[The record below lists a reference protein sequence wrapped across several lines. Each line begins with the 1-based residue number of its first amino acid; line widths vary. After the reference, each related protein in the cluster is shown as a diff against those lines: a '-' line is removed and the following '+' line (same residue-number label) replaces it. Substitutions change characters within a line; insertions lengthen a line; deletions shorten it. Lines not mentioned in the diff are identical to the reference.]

1 MNHSRRLLKTFQLM
15 LWRMSLA
22 VVLVAIFTSVISYT
36 REGAGDDRVKVQ
48 AATSS
53 NLNYQARLLNSSGN
67 LVADGYYNIQFK
79 LYNADTGGSA
89 LWTET
94 YYDSNGVTA
103 GNDNRVRVVNG
114 YMSVNLGSQTA
125 FPALDWDQDMWLTIN
140 VGGTTQTAT
149 PTWDGE
155 MSPRIKMTSVPY
167 AFQAGSSRTLNQNQ
181 GTYTGTLDFDTL
193 TDNRSFLLPDSS
205 LATTGSPA
213 TVCVF
218 NGSTTN
224 CPTAG
229 GSGNYIQNTG
239 GSASPQTAANFNIQ
253 ATNSSTNGT
262 IGGIIRGAA
271 GGQTVDLLQL
281 QSSAGAILTAFQADG
296 KLVFGPSGSQDTNL
310 YRSGANTLRTDDALS
325 VGSTLAVTGNSTLT
339 GTLTVNNTTDINVSS
354 TTALQV
360 RNGGT
365 STLTVN
371 TTAGQVGI
379 GGPAANSVLTV
390 GTNTTA
396 ASGGIT
402 FGTDTNL
409 YRSAAN
415 TLRTDD
421 SLVVPGLGSVSV
433 ATVTN
438 TSYNMSSTAAG
449 SYLAY
454 SPVPKY
460 LWHDLLAFN
469 RWWGTP
475 SFETYNGSWSAGTL
489 DSNLFSQK
497 ESYSTTVVNGT
508 SVTGA
513 RWTWNSGN
521 AAYAYPNW
529 WALGFSYNGATAS
542 SKNILI
548 ESSADGSTWT
558 TRHTSTGNTAN
569 AVPVWLYMTDNAS
582 DTYIRLTISVTN
594 SQPLTMASIKALSAR
609 WGNQGGGSEYEL
621 PYDWD
626 NARRITIGTTS
637 GARSN
642 GVLNLGG
649 TAPTTAAEGIYFG
662 TDVSLYRSAANILA
676 TDDSLSLLGTSSN
689 LTVQGTGTSTI
700 AGNLTVSGTVTTGT
714 TLNVG
719 GTSNQRVTIASGAG
733 NHGIEIGRTDGTSS
747 TPYIDFHAG
756 TTATDYDV
764 RMIVSNGTGT
774 QGAGTLT
781 LQAGLVN
788 LTGDLD
794 VAGGDI
800 TSSAATFNLLNT
812 SVTTLNIG
820 GAVGAGGINLAGGS
834 GSTGCTIDGS
844 TGNLSCT
851 GTVTGGGSTG
861 TQGWW
866 SRSGT
871 ILQPANTGDSVT
883 TSGDI
888 YTTSTGTITSAG
900 LLTASGGLQVT
911 NAGGKTTLEL
921 TSTGSNTGLTI
932 GADTNLYRSSANN
945 LATDDSL
952 AVGGAFSSTGSATVG
967 NGTTSVNL
975 TIQGSSYNGVVTN
988 IYSDTASA
996 YSFFQRARGTQA
1008 SPTYVTNNSF
1018 LGSFGFR
1025 GHNGTSFLNQDSA
1038 RISAFATQDFT
1049 GGTHGGAIAF
1059 YTAANGTA
1067 EASGSSER
1075 FRIDHNGNVRI
1086 GSSATISSKLTF
1098 DAATTAAG
1106 GILFGSDTNL
1116 YRSGANTL
1124 ATDDS
1129 LTLLGTGS
1137 NLTVQGTGTSS
1148 IAGNLTVSG
1157 TAAVQGSG
1165 GLTIG
1170 VAGSVTGN
1178 LNLANSTSSRLV
1190 VLQGLNPSGTGNATI
1205 QIPSIAGGSTDTV
1218 CLVTLANCTGGG
1230 GSGVDTIGT
1239 IDSQTKSANGAVIS
1253 GTTLYLQ
1260 TADATSVGLVSA
1272 GTQTFG
1278 GNKTFNGTLT
1288 AAGGIDVTG
1297 AATINTTG
1305 TATTSIGNSTGALT
1319 LTGSSGSSIIFGGT
1333 TVSASELNLL
1343 DGKNTTLVDAD
1354 DAINT
1359 AITGTG
1365 VLTSG
1370 SIGSGFGTI
1379 ATSNTIS
1386 GTQLISTVSTGT
1398 APLQV
1403 ASTTMVSNL
1412 NANYLGGYTNDQL
1425 NAFSRSEHM
1434 MSGGG
1439 TVAWTSGSGISW
1451 SQRFIVISNS
1461 RGSSFSTNGYFDITM
1476 PANGTVITGA
1486 NTSNVTV
1493 GSGLINLSSW
1503 CALYYILPI
1512 GSNNVSQSSNFRI
1525 VCYSGTDFSV
1535 PSTWVL
1541 IASHNNDNATM
1552 RFGNGIVL
1560 RSGQSATAGT
1570 VNNII
1575 FNTSVTTPL
1584 LQSSSTLNVTAT
1596 GANPINFNTN
1606 GSLRWSVLSG
1616 GELEGNGAS
1625 TIRSSTGD
1633 LTLATNGGN
1642 GNIILSPNGTGTIT
1656 LNGATSVQNSG
1667 GLTVGVAGSV
1677 TGNINL
1683 ANSTSSRLVVLQ
1695 GLNPSGTGNATV
1707 QVPSIAGGST
1717 DTVCLQTLANCSGG
1731 GVTSLNGQT
1740 GSVTI
1745 SNASGSAGT
1754 ITIQDASTTQKGIA
1768 QFNSTNFTAASGTI
1782 NTVQNI
1788 NTSASPTFANVNAT
1802 TSLQLNGTSINTAGT
1817 LTNVAYLSQNQT
1829 FAGVN
1834 TFRNTS
1840 DSTAAFRI
1848 QNSAASIDLLTA
1860 DTTNG
1865 VIKIGTTGTATQS
1878 GSALFVTTAEFSGA
1892 LRVGDGTNRV
1902 QFDGTTKK
1910 IEYVGTARQDKRV
1923 TLDPEYPGAVLTAD
1937 GSNNVGTMTSDFC
1950 SNTGTL
1956 SINNSICGSGEAFN
1970 YYSWM
1975 GSGGTMDYDIYVR
1988 WQAPSDFSAFSNAT
2002 DAVKMYGWRT
2012 SSSEKVELSMYQANG
2027 TQCGSTTEINSSNG
2041 AWQQTSMTGDE
2052 TGCTVA
2058 ANDVITFRIKLTAS
2072 STGFARASNI
2082 QINYLSKF

>member
-1 MNHSRRLLKTFQLM
+1 MNHPRRLLKTFQLM

-36 REGAGDDRVKVQ
+36 REGAGDNQTKVQ

-67 LVADGYYNIQFK
+67 LVADGYYNLEFK
-79 LYNADTGGSA
+79 LYDADSGGSA

-125 FPALDWDQDMWLTIN
+125 FPALNWDQDMWLTIN

-155 MSPRIKMTSVPY
+155 MNPRIKLTSVPY
-167 AFQAGSSRTLNQNQ
+167 AFQANSSRSLNQDQ

-224 CPTAG
+224 CPTSG

-271 GGQTVDLLQL
+271 GGQTVDLFQL

-310 YRSGANTLRTDDALS
+310 YRSGADTLRTDDGLS
-325 VGSTLAVTGNSTLT
+325 VGATLAVTGSSTLT
-339 GTLTVNNTTDINVSS
+339 GALTVNDTTDINVNSA
-354 TTALQV
+354 TALQV

-365 STLTVN
+365 SVLTVN
-371 TTAGQVGI
+371 TTASQVGI
-379 GGPAANSVLTV
+379 GGPAANSTLTV
-390 GTNTTA
+390 GTNTTTA
-396 ASGGIT
+396 AGGLT

-421 SLVVPGLGSVSV
+421 SFVVPGLSSVTV
-433 ATVTN
+433 ATLTN
-438 TSYNMSSTAAG
+438 TSYTIPGSGAAA

-460 LWHDLLAFN
+460 LWHDLLSFN

-475 SFETYNGSWSAGTL
+475 TFETYNGSWSAGTL
-489 DSNLFSQK
+489 DSNLFAQK
-497 ESYSTTVVNGT
+497 ESYTATVVNGT

-521 AAYAYPNW
+521 LAYSYPNW

-542 SKNILI
+542 SKDILI
-548 ESSADGSTWT
+548 ESSADGTTWT

-569 AVPVWLYMTDNAS
+569 AAPVWAYMTDNGS
-582 DTYIRLTISVTN
+582 HTYMRLTISVTN
-594 SQPLTMASIKALSAR
+594 SQPLTMASIKALSSR
-609 WGNQGGGSEYEL
+609 WGNQGGGSEYEF

-626 NARRITIGTTS
+626 SSRRITIGTTS

-714 TLNVG
+714 SLNVG
-719 GTSNQRVTIASGAG
+719 GTSNQRITLISGASS
-733 NHGIEIGRTDGTSS
+733 HGIELGRTDGTSS

-756 TTATDYDV
+756 ATATDFDA
-764 RMIVSNGTGT
+764 RLIATTGTGSN
-774 QGAGTLT
+774 GAGTLQ
-781 LQAGLVN
+781 LQAGTLD
-788 LTGDLD
+788 LTGDLA
-794 VAGGDI
+794 VGGGDI
-800 TSSAATFNLLNT
+800 NSGASTFNFVDAT
-812 SVTTLNIG
+812 VATLNIG
-820 GAVGAGGINLAGGS
+820 GGVGAGGINLAGGS
-834 GSTGCTIDGS
+834 ASTGCTIDG
-844 TGNLSCT
+844 TNGNLTCS
-851 GTVTGGGSTG
+851 GAVTGGGSTG

-871 ILQPANTGDSVT
+871 ILQPANSGDSVT
-883 TSGDI
+883 TTGDI
-888 YTTSTGTITSAG
+888 YTTGSGTITSAG
-900 LLTASGGLQVT
+900 LLTGSAGLQVT
-911 NAGGKTTLEL
+911 NAGGKTTLQL
-921 TSTGSNTGLTI
+921 TSTGSTTGLTI
-932 GADTNLYRSSANN
+932 GGDTNLFRASANN
-945 LATDDSL
+945 LATDDNL
-952 AVGGAFSSTGSATVG
+952 AVGGTFSSTGAATIG
-967 NGTTSVNL
+967 NGTTSVNV
-975 TIQGSSYNGVVTN
+975 TIQGSSYNGIVTN
-988 IYSDTASA
+988 VYSDTASA
-996 YSFFQRARGTQA
+996 YSFFQRSRGTQGA
-1008 SPTYVTNNSF
+1008 PTYVTNNSF

-1025 GHNGTSFLNQDSA
+1025 GHNGTSFLSQDSA
-1038 RISAFATQDFT
+1038 RISSFATQDFT

-1067 EASGSSER
+1067 QAAGSTER

-1086 GSSATISSKLTF
+1086 GSSATISAKLTL

-1116 YRSGANTL
+1116 YRSGTNTL
-1124 ATDDS
+1124 ATDDNF
-1129 LTLLGTGS
+1129 TLLGTGS

-1157 TAAVQGSG
+1157 AAEVRGSG

-1170 VAGSVTGN
+1170 IAGSVAGN

-1190 VLQGLNPSGTGNATI
+1190 VLQGLNPSGTGDATI
-1205 QIPSIAGGSTDTV
+1205 QIPTIAGGSTDTV
-1218 CLVTLANCTGGG
+1218 CLVTLANCSGGG

-1253 GTTLYLQ
+1253 GTQLILQ
-1260 TADATSVGLVSA
+1260 TADASSVGLVST
-1272 GTQTFG
+1272 GTQIFAG
-1278 GNKTFNGTLT
+1278 DKTFNGAVTL
-1288 AAGGIDVTG
+1288 AGAGTGLSVTNN
-1297 AATINTTG
+1297 ATIGGTLSVSSDLTVETSRLTTRDNGTAFGVGIG
-1305 TATTSIGNSTGALT
+1305 TATPSSVGTNRTVLHVHDATGNGSEIRINSTT
-1319 LTGSSGSSIIFGGT
+1319 LQARIY
-1333 TVSASELNLL
+1333 NN
-1343 DGKNTTLVDAD
+1343 NTEF
-1354 DAINT
+1354 
-1359 AITGTG
+1359 
-1365 VLTSG
+1365 
-1370 SIGSGFGTI
+1370 GFGTDTNQGI
-1379 ATSNTIS
+1379 RFFVNGGGNSALKLATSLDATIYNRLLIGTAEDTNLYRSAANTLATDDS
-1386 GTQLISTVSTGT
+1386 FTLFGTGSNLTVQGTGT
-1398 APLQV
+1398 SSIAG
-1403 ASTTMVSNL
+1403 NL
-1412 NANYLGGYTNDQL
+1412 TI
-1425 NAFSRSEHM
+1425 
-1434 MSGGG
+1434 GG
-1439 TVAWTSGSGISW
+1439 TV
-1451 SQRFIVISNS
+1451 
-1461 RGSSFSTNGYFDITM
+1461 D
-1476 PANGTVITGA
+1476 
-1486 NTSNVTV
+1486 
-1493 GSGLINLSSW
+1493 
-1503 CALYYILPI
+1503 
-1512 GSNNVSQSSNFRI
+1512 
-1525 VCYSGTDFSV
+1525 
-1535 PSTWVL
+1535 
-1541 IASHNNDNATM
+1541 
-1552 RFGNGIVL
+1552 
-1560 RSGQSATAGT
+1560 
-1570 VNNII
+1570 
-1575 FNTSVTTPL
+1575 
-1584 LQSSSTLNVTAT
+1584 
-1596 GANPINFNTN
+1596 
-1606 GSLRWSVLSG
+1606 
-1616 GELEGNGAS
+1616 
-1625 TIRSSTGD
+1625 
-1633 LTLATNGGN
+1633 
-1642 GNIILSPNGTGTIT
+1642 
-1656 LNGATSVQNSG
+1656 VQGSG
-1667 GLTVGVAGSV
+1667 GLTLGIAGSV
-1677 TGNINL
+1677 AGNLNL
-1683 ANSTSSRLVVLQ
+1683 ANSSSSRLVVLQ
-1695 GLNPSGTGNATV
+1695 GLNPTGSGNATV
-1707 QVPSIAGGST
+1707 QIPSIAGGST
-1717 DTVCLQTLANCSGG
+1717 DTVCLVTLANCSGGG

-1745 SNASGSAGT
+1745 NNASGSGGSV
-1754 ITIQDASTTQKGIA
+1754 TIQDASTSQKGIA
-1768 QFNSTNFTAASGTI
+1768 TFNAANFSASSGTI
-1782 NTVQNI
+1782 NTIQDI
-1788 NTSASPTFANVNAT
+1788 STSASPTFANVNAT
-1802 TSLQLNGTSINTAGT
+1802 TALQLNGTSINTAGT
-1817 LTNVAYLSQNQT
+1817 LTNVAYLSQSQT

-1848 QNSAASIDLLTA
+1848 QNSTASINLLTA
-1860 DTTNG
+1860 DTSNG

-1878 GSALFVTTAEFSGA
+1878 GSALFVTEAEFSGQ

-1910 IEYVGTARQDKRV
+1910 LEYVGTARQDKRV
-1923 TLDPEYPGAVLTAD
+1923 TLDPEYSGAVLTAD
-1937 GSNNVGTMTSDFC
+1937 GSNNIGTMTSDFC
-1950 SNTGTL
+1950 SGSSRL
-1956 SINNSICGSGEAFN
+1956 SINTGVCGSTDEFN
-1970 YYSWM
+1970 YYSWI

-2012 SSSEKVELSMYQANG
+2012 SSTEKVEISMYQANG
-2027 TQCGSTTEINSSNG
+2027 TQCGSTTEINSSN
-2041 AWQQTSMTGDE
+2041 ATWQQTSMTGDE
-2052 TGCTVA
+2052 TACSVA
-2058 ANDVITFRIKLTAS
+2058 ANDTITFRIKVTAGS
-2072 STGFARASNI
+2072 SGYARASNI

>member
-1 MNHSRRLLKTFQLM
+1 MNHPRRLLKTFQLM

-22 VVLVAIFTSVISYT
+22 LVLVAIFTSVISYT
-36 REGAGDDRVKVQ
+36 REGAGDNQTKVQ

-67 LVADGYYNIQFK
+67 LVADGYYNLEFK
-79 LYNADTGGSA
+79 LYDADSGGSA

-125 FPALDWDQDMWLTIN
+125 FPALNWDQDMWLTIN

-155 MSPRIKMTSVPY
+155 MSPRIKLTSVPY
-167 AFQAGSSRTLNQNQ
+167 AFQANSSRSLNQDQ
-181 GTYTGTLDFDTL
+181 GTYVGTLDFDTL

-224 CPTAG
+224 CPTSG

-271 GGQTVDLLQL
+271 GGQTVDLFQL
-281 QSSAGAILTAFQADG
+281 QSSAGAILAAFQSDG

-310 YRSGANTLRTDDALS
+310 YRSGADTLRTDDGLS
-325 VGSTLAVTGNSTLT
+325 VGAALAVTGNSTLT
-339 GTLTVNNTTDINVSS
+339 GTLTVNNTTDINVNS

-365 STLTVN
+365 SVLTVN
-371 TTAGQVGI
+371 TTASQVGI
-379 GGPAANSVLTV
+379 GGPAATSTLTV
-390 GTNTTA
+390 GTNTTTA
-396 ASGGIT
+396 AGGLT

-409 YRSAAN
+409 YRSAAD

-421 SLVVPGLGSVSV
+421 NFVVPGLSSVSV
-433 ATVTN
+433 ATLTN
-438 TSYNMSSTAAG
+438 SSYIIPGSGAAAA
-449 SYLAY
+449 YLAY

-460 LWHDLLAFN
+460 LWHDLLSFN

-475 SFETYNGSWSAGTL
+475 TFETYNGSWSAGTL
-489 DSNLFSQK
+489 DSNLFAQK
-497 ESYSTTVVNGT
+497 ESYSATVVNGT

-513 RWTWNSGN
+513 RWMWNN
-521 AAYAYPNW
+521 ANLAYSYPNW

-542 SKNILI
+542 SKDILI
-548 ESSADGSTWT
+548 ESSPDGTTWT

-569 AVPVWLYMTDNAS
+569 ASPVWAYMTDNGGH
-582 DTYIRLTISVTN
+582 TYIRLTISVTN
-594 SQPLTMASIKALSAR
+594 SQPLTMASIKALSSR
-609 WGNQGGGSEYEL
+609 WGNQGGGSEYEFA
-621 PYDWD
+621 YDWD
-626 NARRITIGTTS
+626 SSRRITIGTTS

-642 GVLNLGG
+642 GVLNLGS

-714 TLNVG
+714 SLNVG
-719 GTSNQRVTIASGAG
+719 GTSNQRITLISGAAS
-733 NHGIEIGRTDGTSS
+733 HGIELGRTDGTSS

-756 TTATDYDV
+756 ATAVDFDARLIATT
-764 RMIVSNGTGT
+764 GTGSN
-774 QGAGTLT
+774 GAGTLQ
-781 LQAGLVN
+781 LQAGTLD
-788 LTGDLD
+788 LTGDLA
-794 VAGGDI
+794 VGGGDI
-800 TSSAATFNLLNT
+800 NSGASTFNFVNAT
-812 SVTTLNIG
+812 VATLNIG
-820 GAVGAGGINLAGGS
+820 GGVGAGGINLAGGS
-834 GSTGCTIDGS
+834 ASTGCTIDG
-844 TGNLSCT
+844 TNGNLTCS
-851 GTVTGGGSTG
+851 GAVTGGGSTG

-871 ILQPANTGDSVT
+871 ILQPANSGDSVT
-883 TSGDI
+883 TTGDI
-888 YTTSTGTITSAG
+888 YTTGSGTITSAG
-900 LLTASGGLQVT
+900 LLTGSADLQVT
-911 NAGGKTTLEL
+911 NAGGKTTLQL
-921 TSTGSNTGLTI
+921 TSTGSTTGLTI
-932 GADTNLYRSSANN
+932 GGDTNLFRASANN
-945 LATDDSL
+945 LATDDNL
-952 AVGGAFSSTGSATVG
+952 AVGGTFSSTGAASIG

-988 IYSDTASA
+988 VYSDTASA
-996 YSFFQRARGTQA
+996 YSFFQRSRGTQG

-1025 GHNGTSFLNQDSA
+1025 GHNGTAFLSQDSA
-1038 RISAFATQDFT
+1038 RISSFATQDFT

-1067 EASGSSER
+1067 DASGSSER
-1075 FRIDHNGNVRI
+1075 FRIDHNGNIRI
-1086 GSSATISSKLTF
+1086 GASATISSKLTF

-1129 LTLLGTGS
+1129 VTLLGTGS

-1148 IAGNLTVSG
+1148 IAGNLTASG

-1190 VLQGLNPSGTGNATI
+1190 VVQGLNPSGTGNATV

-1218 CLVTLANCTGGG
+1218 CLVTLANCSGGG
-1230 GSGVDTIGT
+1230 GGGV
-1239 IDSQTKSANGAVIS
+1239 
-1253 GTTLYLQ
+1253 
-1260 TADATSVGLVSA
+1260 TSLDGL
-1272 GTQTFG
+1272 
-1278 GNKTFNGTLT
+1278 
-1288 AAGGIDVTG
+1288 
-1297 AATINTTG
+1297 
-1305 TATTSIGNSTGALT
+1305 TGALT
-1319 LTGSSGSSIIFGGT
+1319 LANSSGSGATITIDNAVADGATKGIAAFNSTNF
-1333 TVSASELNLL
+1333 SASS
-1343 DGKNTTLVDAD
+1343 GVINTIQNISTSGTPTFSSVNATSSFLFNGTN
-1354 DAINT
+1354 INT
-1359 AITGTG
+1359 AGTLSNVAYLNQANNFSAANTFSSAG
-1365 VLTSG
+1365 TALSVTNNA
-1370 SIGSGFGTI
+1370 SIGG
-1379 ATSNTIS
+1379 
-1386 GTQLISTVSTGT
+1386 
-1398 APLQV
+1398 
-1403 ASTTMVSNL
+1403 
-1412 NANYLGGYTNDQL
+1412 
-1425 NAFSRSEHM
+1425 
-1434 MSGGG
+1434 
-1439 TVAWTSGSGISW
+1439 
-1451 SQRFIVISNS
+1451 
-1461 RGSSFSTNGYFDITM
+1461 
-1476 PANGTVITGA
+1476 
-1486 NTSNVTV
+1486 
-1493 GSGLINLSSW
+1493 
-1503 CALYYILPI
+1503 
-1512 GSNNVSQSSNFRI
+1512 
-1525 VCYSGTDFSV
+1525 
-1535 PSTWVL
+1535 
-1541 IASHNNDNATM
+1541 
-1552 RFGNGIVL
+1552 
-1560 RSGQSATAGT
+1560 
-1570 VNNII
+1570 
-1575 FNTSVTTPL
+1575 
-1584 LQSSSTLNVTAT
+1584 
-1596 GANPINFNTN
+1596 
-1606 GSLRWSVLSG
+1606 
-1616 GELEGNGAS
+1616 
-1625 TIRSSTGD
+1625 
-1633 LTLATNGGN
+1633 TLA
-1642 GNIILSPNGTGTIT
+1642 
-1656 LNGATSVQNSG
+1656 VQGSG
-1667 GLTVGVAGSV
+1667 GLTIGVAGSV
-1677 TGNINL
+1677 TGNLSL
-1683 ANSTSSRLVVLQ
+1683 ANSSSSRMVIVQ
-1695 GLNPSGTGNATV
+1695 GLNPSGSGNATV
-1707 QVPSIAGGST
+1707 QIPTIAGGAT
-1717 DTVCLQTLANCSGG
+1717 DTVCLFTLGNCSGG

-1740 GSVTI
+1740 GAVTI
-1745 SNASGSAGT
+1745 NNASGSGGSV
-1754 ITIQDASTTQKGIA
+1754 TIQDASTSQKGIA
-1768 QFNSTNFTAASGTI
+1768 TFNATNFSASSGTI
-1782 NTVQNI
+1782 NTIQNI
-1788 NTSASPTFANVNAT
+1788 DTSASPTFANVNAT
-1802 TSLQLNGTSINTAGT
+1802 TALQLNGTSINTAGT

-1848 QNSAASIDLLTA
+1848 QNSTASVDLLTA

-1878 GSALFVTTAEFSGA
+1878 GSALFVTTAEFSGQ

-1910 IEYVGTARQDKRV
+1910 LEYVGTARQDRQI
-1923 TLDPEYPGAVLTAD
+1923 TLTPEYPGAVLTAD
-1937 GSNNVGTMTSDFC
+1937 GSNNIGTMTSDFC

-1970 YYSWM
+1970 YYSWT

-2012 SSSEKVELSMYQANG
+2012 SSTEKVELSMYQANG
-2027 TQCGSTTEINSSNG
+2027 TQCGSTTEINSSDG
-2041 AWQQTSMTGDE
+2041 TWQQTSMTGDE
-2052 TGCTVA
+2052 TACSVA
-2058 ANDVITFRIKLTAS
+2058 VNDMITFRIKLTAS
-2072 STGFARASNI
+2072 STGFARASNL